1 MDCIEKPSNNNLT
14 PFDFRC
20 WFIQLK
26 LRFSPCLYIT
36 QINKNI
42 ECLSGKGVQSNQF
55 YQRGRKFRSLYL
67 YILDFIDSFSFCAE
81 QAPYKRQE
89 ASRQRLSKFNIPLY
103 PRDCKFSGCVPNI
116 VKNDDF
122 KYHFNNAFIDS
133 TKASESCSTKSNMAL
148 YGINYKI
155 NTTHCVIFIGI
166 N

>member
-1 MDCIEKPSNNNLT
+1 MFVWQGRP
-14 PFDFRC
+14 
-20 WFIQLK
+20 IQSVLSK
-26 LRFSPCLYIT
+26 RSKI
-36 QINKNI
+36 QI
-42 ECLSGKGVQSNQF
+42 V
-55 YQRGRKFRSLYL
+55 LYL

-103 PRDCKFSGCVPNI
+103 SRDCKFSGCVPSI

-148 YGINYKI
+148 YGINYKHHTLCNI
-155 NTTHCVIFIGI
+155 HWN
-166 N
+166 